1 MRTRHLLAGVLAA
14 VALLTATACG
24 NDTDVAK
31 TSSTTAKKSESS
43 STTSGSTPPT
53 TAADDS
59 STETSTETSTAQR
72 SFRDSIDG
80 LNSDLDAAKGDLCK
94 LFALFDATSTVEDP
108 SDAAE
113 TEQAVAYVVRLLN
126 AVADA
131 TPADLAAEA
140 ESIRT
145 TAKNVADQAKASG
158 YDPEFLGSDKFKAF
172 DDAAFNAAM
181 QKLSEQA
188 TTGCTPS
195 TTG

>member
-24 NDTDVAK
+24 NGTDVAK

-59 STETSTETSTAQR
+59 STETSTAQR